1 MKKVTQNG
9 TVASHERYLYRGYL
23 QIAALDMLDNRNVLR
38 TLLWDPLE
46 PMATRPLALVQDAS
60 LYCYGV
66 DFNKNVSE
74 VFDAQGTIA
83 AAYDYSPYGAVTGT
97 GSLGQPV
104 QWSGEMH
111 DEEPA
116 LAYYNYRF
124 YNPKDGRWINRDP
137 IAEQGGWN
145 LYAFLG
151 NSPQDKFD
159 ALGLE
164 DKKKDK
170 EFLGYV
176 YDQTLEGTDIYI
188 CETTGLKIN
197 DKILNNT
204 VSESMNAFKEANST
218 NQAASNIR
226 YAKDFSKKVSKLYKV
241 TPGTK
246 IPGVKISAISDIIDF
261 VYIKRDEKVAYQQFY
276 KAATRYQTLK
286 KKTFSSCF
294 ELCVA
299 MGEYAK
305 VFLKNDLGKGIV
317 KFSTDYCISKC
328 NKRHKTLD

>member
-1 MKKVTQNG
+1 
-9 TVASHERYLYRGYL
+9 
-23 QIAALDMLDNRNVLR
+23 
-38 TLLWDPLE
+38 
-46 PMATRPLALVQDAS
+46 
-60 LYCYGV
+60 
-66 DFNKNVSE
+66 
-74 VFDAQGTIA
+74 
-83 AAYDYSPYGAVTGT
+83 
-97 GSLGQPV
+97 
-104 QWSGEMH
+104 MH

-151 NSPQDKFD
+151 NSLQDKFD

-176 YDQTLEGTDIYI
+176 YDQILEGTDIYI

-197 DKILNNT
+197 GKILNNT
-204 VSESMNAFKEANST
+204 VSESMNAFKEANSA

-246 IPGVKISAISDIIDF
+246 IPGVKISSIKDIIDF

-317 KFSTDYCISKC
+317 KFSTVYCISKC

>member
-1 MKKVTQNG
+1 MKKVTVNG

-23 QIAALDMLDNRNVLR
+23 QIAALDMLNSRNVLR

-46 PMATRPLALVQDAS
+46 PTATRPLALAQDAS
-60 LYCYGV
+60 LYCYGM
-66 DFNKNVSE
+66 DFNKNVTE
-74 VFDAQGTIA
+74 VFDAQGNVA
-83 AAYDYSPYGAVTGT
+83 AAYDYSPYGQAASTGD
-97 GSLGQPV
+97 LVQPV
-104 QWSGEMH
+104 QWSAEMH
-111 DEEPA
+111 DDDLA
-116 LAYYNYRF
+116 LVYYNYRY
-124 YNPKDGRWINRDP
+124 YNPRDGRWINRDP

-151 NSPQDKFD
+151 NSTQDKVD
-159 ALGLE
+159 RLGLE
-164 DKKKDK
+164 DKEK
-170 EFLGYV
+170 EFLGYI

-204 VSESMNAFKEANST
+204 VTASMNAFKEANSA
-218 NQAASNIR
+218 NQAVSNIR

-246 IPGVKISAISDIIDF
+246 IPGVKISAIEDIIDF

-276 KAATRYQTLK
+276 EAATRYQTLK

-305 VFLKNDLGKGIV
+305 IFLKNDLGKGMV

-328 NKRHKTLD
+328 SKRHKTLD

>member
-23 QIAALDMLDNRNVLR
+23 QIAALDMLNSRNVLR

-46 PMATRPLALVQDAS
+46 PTATRPLALAQDAS
-60 LYCYGV
+60 LYCYGM
-66 DFNKNVSE
+66 DFNKNVTE
-74 VFDAQGTIA
+74 VFDAQGNVA
-83 AAYDYSPYGAVTGT
+83 AAYDYSPYGQAASTGD
-97 GSLGQPV
+97 LVQPV
-104 QWSGEMH
+104 QWSAEMH
-111 DEEPA
+111 DDDLA
-116 LAYYNYRF
+116 LVYYNYRY
-124 YNPKDGRWINRDP
+124 YNPRDGRWINRDP

-151 NSPQDKFD
+151 NSTQDKVD
-159 ALGLE
+159 RLGLE
-164 DKKKDK
+164 DKEK
-170 EFLGYV
+170 EFLGYI

-204 VSESMNAFKEANST
+204 VTASMNAFKEANSA
-218 NQAASNIR
+218 NQAVSNIR

-246 IPGVKISAISDIIDF
+246 IPGVKISAIEDIIDF

-276 KAATRYQTLK
+276 EAATRYQTLK

-305 VFLKNDLGKGIV
+305 IFLKNDLGKGMV

-328 NKRHKTLD
+328 SKRHKTLD

>member
-1 MKKVTQNG
+1 MKKVMVNG

-23 QIAALDMLDNRNVLR
+23 QIAALDMLNSRNVLR

-46 PMATRPLALVQDAS
+46 PTATRPLALAQDAS
-60 LYCYGV
+60 LYCYGM
-66 DFNKNVSE
+66 DFNKNVTE
-74 VFDAQGTIA
+74 VFDAQGNVA
-83 AAYDYSPYGAVTGT
+83 AAYDYSPYGQAASTGD
-97 GSLGQPV
+97 LVQPV
-104 QWSGEMH
+104 QWSAEMH
-111 DEEPA
+111 DDDLA
-116 LAYYNYRF
+116 LVYYNYRY
-124 YNPKDGRWINRDP
+124 YNPRDGRWINRDP

-151 NSPQDKFD
+151 NSTQDKVD
-159 ALGLE
+159 RLGLE
-164 DKKKDK
+164 DKEK
-170 EFLGYV
+170 EFLGYI

-204 VSESMNAFKEANST
+204 VTASMNAFKEANSA
-218 NQAASNIR
+218 NQAVSNIR

-246 IPGVKISAISDIIDF
+246 IPGVKISAIEDIIDF

-276 KAATRYQTLK
+276 EAATRYQTLK

-305 VFLKNDLGKGIV
+305 IFLKNDLGKGMV

-328 NKRHKTLD
+328 SKRHKTLD

>member
-1 MKKVTQNG
+1 MKKVTVNG

-23 QIAALDMLDNRNVLR
+23 QIAALDMLNSRNVLR

-46 PMATRPLALVQDAS
+46 PTATRPLALAQDAS
-60 LYCYGV
+60 LYCYGM
-66 DFNKNVSE
+66 DFNKNVTE
-74 VFDAQGTIA
+74 VFDAQGNVA
-83 AAYDYSPYGAVTGT
+83 AAYDYSPYGQAASTGD
-97 GSLGQPV
+97 LVQPV
-104 QWSGEMH
+104 QWSAEMH
-111 DEEPA
+111 DDDLA
-116 LAYYNYRF
+116 LVYYNYRY
-124 YNPKDGRWINRDP
+124 YNPRDGRWINRDP

-151 NSPQDKFD
+151 NSTQDQVD
-159 ALGLE
+159 RLGLE
-164 DKKKDK
+164 DKEK
-170 EFLGYV
+170 EFLGYI

-204 VSESMNAFKEANST
+204 VTASMNAFKEANSA
-218 NQAASNIR
+218 NQAVSNIR

-246 IPGVKISAISDIIDF
+246 IPGVKISAIEDIIDF

-276 KAATRYQTLK
+276 EAATRYQTLK

-305 VFLKNDLGKGIV
+305 IFLKNDLGKGMV

-328 NKRHKTLD
+328 SKRHKTLD

>member
-1 MKKVTQNG
+1 M
-9 TVASHERYLYRGYL
+9 
-23 QIAALDMLDNRNVLR
+23 
-38 TLLWDPLE
+38 
-46 PMATRPLALVQDAS
+46 
-60 LYCYGV
+60 
-66 DFNKNVSE
+66 
-74 VFDAQGTIA
+74 FDAQGNVA
-83 AAYDYSPYGAVTGT
+83 AAYDYSPYGQAASTGD
-97 GSLGQPV
+97 LVQPV
-104 QWSGEMH
+104 QWSAEMH
-111 DEEPA
+111 DDDLA
-116 LAYYNYRF
+116 LVYYNYRY
-124 YNPKDGRWINRDP
+124 YNPRDGRWINRDP

-204 VSESMNAFKEANST
+204 VSESMNAFKEANSA

-246 IPGVKISAISDIIDF
+246 IPGVKISSIKDIIDF

-276 KAATRYQTLK
+276 EAATRYQTLK

>member
-9 TVASHERYLYRGYL
+9 TVTSHERYLYRGYL
-23 QIAALDMLDNRNVLR
+23 QIAALDMLNSRNMLR

-46 PMATRPLALVQDAS
+46 PTATRPLALAQDAS
-60 LYCYGV
+60 LYCYGM
-66 DFNKNVSE
+66 DFNKNVTE
-74 VFDAQGTIA
+74 VFDAQGNVA
-83 AAYDYSPYGAVTGT
+83 AAYDYSPYGQAASTGD
-97 GSLGQPV
+97 LVQPV
-104 QWSGEMH
+104 QWSAEMH
-111 DEEPA
+111 DDDLA
-116 LAYYNYRF
+116 LVYYNYRY
-124 YNPKDGRWINRDP
+124 YNPRDGRWINRDP

-151 NSPQDKFD
+151 NSTQDKVD
-159 ALGLE
+159 RLGLE
-164 DKKKDK
+164 DKEK
-170 EFLGYV
+170 EFLGYI

-204 VSESMNAFKEANST
+204 VTASMNAFKEANSA
-218 NQAASNIR
+218 NQAVSNIR

-246 IPGVKISAISDIIDF
+246 IPGVKISAIEDIIDF

-276 KAATRYQTLK
+276 EAATRYQTLK

-305 VFLKNDLGKGIV
+305 IFLKNDLGKGMV

-328 NKRHKTLD
+328 SKRHNTLD

>member
-1 MKKVTQNG
+1 M
-9 TVASHERYLYRGYL
+9 
-23 QIAALDMLDNRNVLR
+23 LR

-46 PMATRPLALVQDAS
+46 PTATRPLALAQDAS
-60 LYCYGV
+60 LYCYGM
-66 DFNKNVSE
+66 DFNKNVTE
-74 VFDAQGTIA
+74 VFDAQGNVA
-83 AAYDYSPYGAVTGT
+83 AAYDYSPYGQAASTGD
-97 GSLGQPV
+97 LVQPV
-104 QWSGEMH
+104 QWSAEMH
-111 DEEPA
+111 DDDLA
-116 LAYYNYRF
+116 LVYYNYRY
-124 YNPKDGRWINRDP
+124 YNPRDGRWINRDP

-151 NSPQDKFD
+151 NSTQDQVD
-159 ALGLE
+159 RLGLE
-164 DKKKDK
+164 DKEK
-170 EFLGYV
+170 EFLGYI

-204 VSESMNAFKEANST
+204 VTASMNAFKEANSA
-218 NQAASNIR
+218 NQAVSNIR

-246 IPGVKISAISDIIDF
+246 IPGVKISAIEDIIDF

-276 KAATRYQTLK
+276 EAATRYQTLK

-305 VFLKNDLGKGIV
+305 IFLKNDLGKGMV

-328 NKRHKTLD
+328 SKRHKTLD